1 MPSELLSRFAP
12 SRSRGWPRTAPRQ
25 EPRVIADDLFR
36 VVLNHERK
44 RAGRCNH
51 PFVLLIVAV
60 DGQPAPGSSFIWKPV
75 IETLDSLIRET
86 DIMGW
91 LAWRAAVGVVLTEI
105 RMLDAAARRELET
118 RISRELVTKLDAETA
133 GKFSVRLHVHVHA
146 EQDDTAPADDT
157 FWPGD
162 MQTKT
167 YDRIKRAFDV
177 VVSLALLCLL
187 SPLFFVI
194 GALVKWGSGARGPVF
209 YGQVRIGQKT
219 KPFTMLKFR
228 TMKVDAD
235 PKLHLEFVTN
245 FIKSSDQRLDAAPN
259 IMFKLTNDPRVTPV
273 GRLLRKTSLDELPQL
288 LNVLR
293 GDMSLVGPRPP
304 LPYEFKEYKP
314 WHCRRVLEAK
324 PGITGL
330 WQVKGRSRTT
340 FDDMVRLDLRYART
354 YSLGTDLKILL
365 ATPRA
370 VISGKGAC

>member
-12 SRSRGWPRTAPRQ
+12 SPSRGWPPTAPRR
-25 EPRVIADDLFR
+25 EPRVIAEELFR
-36 VVLNHERK
+36 VVLKHERK
-44 RAGRCNH
+44 RAGRCNQ

-75 IETLDSLIRET
+75 IETLGALIRET

-91 LAWRAAVGVVLTEI
+91 LARRAAIGVVLTEI
-105 RMLDAAARRELET
+105 RTLDAAARQEFEA
-118 RISRELVTKLDAETA
+118 RISRELVTKLDGETA
-133 GKFSVRLHVHVHA
+133 GKFLVRLHVHVHS
-146 EQDDTAPADDT
+146 EQGETAVEDT

-162 MQTKT
+162 SQTTT
-167 YDRIKRAFDV
+167 YDRIKRGFDIIT
-177 VVSLALLCLL
+177 SFSLLCLL
-187 SPLFFVI
+187 SPLFLLI
-194 GALVKWGSGARGPVF
+194 GALVKWGSGGRGPVF
-209 YGQVRIGQKT
+209 FGQVRIGQKT

-235 PKLHLEFVTN
+235 PKVHLEFVTN
-245 FIKSSDQRLDAAPN
+245 FIKSSENRHAASN
-259 IMFKLTNDPRVTPV
+259 VVFKLTNDPRVTPV

>member
-1 MPSELLSRFAP
+1 MPSELLSRFVPSP
-12 SRSRGWPRTAPRQ
+12 SREWPPTSPRR
-25 EPRVIADDLFR
+25 EPRVIAEELFR
-36 VVLNHERK
+36 VVLKHERK
-44 RAGRCNH
+44 RVGRCNH

-75 IETLDSLIRET
+75 IETMGALIRET

-91 LAWRAAVGVVLTEI
+91 LAWRAAIGVVLTEI
-105 RMLDAAARRELET
+105 PMLDAAARRELET

-133 GKFSVRLHVHVHA
+133 GKFSVRLQVHVHSEQKETAAA
-146 EQDDTAPADDT
+146 EDT
-157 FWPGD
+157 FWPVD
-162 MQTKT
+162 VQTTT
-167 YDRIKRAFDV
+167 YDRIKRGFDIIT
-177 VVSLALLCLL
+177 SFLLLCVL
-187 SPLFFVI
+187 SPLFLLI
-194 GALVKWGSGARGPVF
+194 GALVKWGSGGRGPVF

-235 PKLHLEFVTN
+235 PKVHLEFVTN
-245 FIKSSDQRLDAAPN
+245 FIKSSENRHAASN
-259 IMFKLTNDPRVTPV
+259 VVFKLTNDPRVTPV
-273 GRLLRKTSLDELPQL
+273 GRILRKTSLDELPQL

>member
-1 MPSELLSRFAP
+1 MPSELLSGFVQ
-12 SRSRGWPRTAPRQ
+12 SRSRGWPPTAARQ
-25 EPRVIADDLFR
+25 EPRVIAEELFK
-36 VVLNHERK
+36 VVLKNERK
-44 RAGRCNH
+44 RADRCNQ

-75 IETLDSLIRET
+75 IETLGTLIRET
-86 DIMGW
+86 DVMGW
-91 LAWRAAVGVVLTEI
+91 LAWRAAIGIILTEI
-105 RMLDAAARRELET
+105 RALDAAARRELEA

-133 GKFSVRLHVHVHA
+133 GKFSVRLHVHS
-146 EQDDTAPADDT
+146 EQKQTGEEALWPADPQGT
-157 FWPGD
+157 
-162 MQTKT
+162 T
-167 YDRIKRAFDV
+167 YDAIKRGLDV
-177 VVSLALLCLL
+177 IVSLALLLVL
-187 SPLFFVI
+187 SPLFFLI
-194 GALVKWGSGARGPVF
+194 GALVKWGSGGRGPVF
-209 YGQVRIGQKT
+209 FGQVRIGQKT

-245 FIKSSDQRLDAAPN
+245 FIKSSGQGAAAPQN
-259 IMFKLTNDPRVTPV
+259 VVFKLTNDPRVTPV
-273 GRLLRKTSLDELPQL
+273 GRILRKTSLDELPQL

-354 YSLGTDLKILL
+354 YSLRTDIKILL

-370 VISGKGAC
+370 VFSGKGAC